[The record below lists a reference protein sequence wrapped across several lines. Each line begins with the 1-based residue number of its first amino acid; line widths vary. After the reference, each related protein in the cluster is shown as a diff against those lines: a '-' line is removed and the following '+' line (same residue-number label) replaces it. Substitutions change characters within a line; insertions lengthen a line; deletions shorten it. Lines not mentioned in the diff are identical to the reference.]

1 MCVCFSLLL
10 FTPPGAVLSLIAL
23 CGPQVLDN
31 LLYECPRE
39 DESPVAVRSI
49 FNLRYTLTLPE
60 LSRELLERPG
70 GLC

>member
-1 MCVCFSLLL
+1 M
-10 FTPPGAVLSLIAL
+10 LSLIAL